1 MGGSCNTR
9 LVELS
14 AQSLSGV
21 SVTLVLLGLGFV
33 VFYQPGEA
41 GEERAEGFKRKALGF
56 WLIAGGVVS
65 LVLTLI
71 VMVG

>member
-9 LVELS
+9 SVELS
-14 AQSLSGV
+14 AQTLSGT

-33 VFYQPGEA
+33 VFYHPGEA
-41 GEERAEGFKRKALGF
+41 GEERTEWFRRKRLGI
-56 WLIAGGVVS
+56 WLIASGAVS

-71 VMVG
+71 VAFG

>member
-9 LVELS
+9 SVELS
-14 AQSLSGV
+14 AQTLSGI

-33 VFYQPGEA
+33 VFYQP
-41 GEERAEGFKRKALGF
+41 EERTEWFRRKALGF
-56 WLIAGGVVS
+56 WLIAGGAVS

-71 VMVG
+71 VTFG